1 MFAKLSDIL
10 ANISNIFA
18 KLSDILA
25 NISNIS
31 AKASNIILSLVHVY
45 CQGCPSIMT
54 LCPLGLFFF
63 TSVLTCSS
71 VLSFK
76 CSRQG
81 CFVSKTSNTRMLWKQ
96 EYQ

>member
-1 MFAKLSDIL
+1 MT
-10 ANISNIFA
+10 NITNIFA

-31 AKASNIILSLVHVY
+31 AKASNIILSLVRVSLLSRMSVY
-45 CQGCPSIMT
+45 HDSLSSWFVFCVSSD
-54 LCPLGLFFF
+54 LL
-63 TSVLTCSS
+63 S

-76 CSRQG
+76 YSRQG
-81 CFVSKTSNTRMLWKQ
+81 CFVSKTSNARVLWKQ